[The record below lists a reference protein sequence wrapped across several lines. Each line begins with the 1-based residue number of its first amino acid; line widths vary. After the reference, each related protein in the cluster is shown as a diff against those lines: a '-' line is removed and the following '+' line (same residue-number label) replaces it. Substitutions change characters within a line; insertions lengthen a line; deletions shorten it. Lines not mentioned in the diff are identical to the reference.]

1 MGQVPMNSPK
11 IPPIPTQHMS
21 HIQHPRPSFTIPL
34 LDGTLALFRP
44 ITPADKERLQEGLEM
59 LSPQSRYLRFFS
71 PVNHLS
77 EEELR
82 FFTEVDQINH
92 VAWGAINPDDP
103 EVPGLGV
110 ARFVRTRDDPDIAEA
125 AITVLDRYQRK
136 GLGTILVAL
145 LYLLARDLGVK
156 TLRGTVLPENR
167 FLIDWL
173 HSLGGTTE
181 YHEGAILVDVPV
193 REISE
198 PLPDD
203 SPLARKFKET
213 LDMVAGVLYE

>member
-1 MGQVPMNSPK
+1 MSP
-11 IPPIPTQHMS
+11 
-21 HIQHPRPSFTIPL
+21 HPRPSFTLPL
-34 LDGTLALFRP
+34 PDGTPALFRP

-92 VAWGAINPDDP
+92 VAWGAINASDP

-110 ARFVRTRDDPDIAEA
+110 ARFVRTHENPDIAEA
-125 AITVLDRYQRK
+125 AITVMDRYQRK

-145 LYLLARDLGVK
+145 LYLLARDLGVR
-156 TLRGTVLPENR
+156 TLRGTILPENR

-193 REISE
+193 RDPAE
-198 PLPDD
+198 PIPDD

-213 LDMVAGVLYE
+213 LELVAGALYE

>member
-1 MGQVPMNSPK
+1 MPSSK
-11 IPPIPTQHMS
+11 K
-21 HIQHPRPSFTIPL
+21 PRSAFTLPL
-34 LDGTLALFRP
+34 LDGTPALFRP
-44 ITPADKERLQEGLEM
+44 VTPADKERLQEGLEM
-59 LSPQSRYLRFFS
+59 LSPEARYLRFFS
-71 PVNHLS
+71 PINHLS

-92 VAWGAINPDDP
+92 VAWGAINANDPDF
-103 EVPGLGV
+103 PGLGV
-110 ARFVRTRDDPDIAEA
+110 ARFVRIPKTPKTAEA
-125 AITVLDRYQRK
+125 AVTVLDHYQRK
-136 GLGTILVAL
+136 GLGTILVCL
-145 LYLLARDLGVK
+145 LYLLARDRGVH

-193 REISE
+193 LAPSE

-203 SPLARKFKET
+203 SPLARKFKQT
-213 LDMVAGVLYE
+213 LEIVAGVLYE